1 MKLTKR
7 GKRVRAVAI
16 LVGIIAIWWV
26 SGHIW
31 WTSSGY
37 CVGTMGECAL

>member
-7 GKRVRAVAI
+7 GKRVRAIMIIV
-16 LVGIIAIWWV
+16 IIALVWWV

-31 WTSSGY
+31 WTDGY
-37 CVGTMGECAL
+37 CVGTIEECGL